1 MKIIEQSARILDPLP
16 EEMAKPLKHIEYA
29 ARKCYNSLDRIAPGS
44 DEKIVRSLIR
54 RGHTSPLEFGTI
66 MVEIVTSRDVLAELT
81 RHRLASYCVESQRY
95 VAEKGDIEFIRPN
108 FYSTDLLDAKKWCA
122 TKKWEADM
130 AEAENSYHY
139 YLNNCSLPPEDA
151 RKCLPSS
158 TATTLVMRANVT
170 EWRHILSLRLDKAA
184 YPEMRTLMKK
194 ILKELQ
200 RIPCLFDDFTEDGY
214 AQETEKE
221 AG

>member
-1 MKIIEQSARILDPLP
+1 MKIIEQSARIIDPQPKDMEKILY
-16 EEMAKPLKHIEYA
+16 HIEYA
-29 ARKCYNSLDRIAPGS
+29 ARKCYNSLDKIAPGS
-44 DEKIVRSLIR
+44 DTKIIKSLIR

-66 MVEIVTSRDVLAELT
+66 MIELVTSRDVLAELT

-95 VAEKGDIEFIRPN
+95 VAEREDIEFIRPD
-108 FYSTDLLDAKKWCA
+108 FYTTDLLEAKKWCA
-122 TKKWEADM
+122 SKKWELDM
-130 AEAENSYHY
+130 AHAEESYRY
-139 YLNNCSLPPEDA
+139 YLNDCSMPPEDA

-200 RIPCLFDDFTEDGY
+200 RIPCIFDDFTENGF
-214 AQETEKE
+214 EPNTERE
-221 AG
+221 AV